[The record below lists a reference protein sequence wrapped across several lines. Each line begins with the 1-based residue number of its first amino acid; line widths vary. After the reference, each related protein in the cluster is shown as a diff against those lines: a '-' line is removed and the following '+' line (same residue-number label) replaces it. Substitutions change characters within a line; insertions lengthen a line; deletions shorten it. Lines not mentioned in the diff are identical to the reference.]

1 MAQTITFF
9 NKVCLLLALTLVVPV
24 ITQGSEEET
33 RKITKSYSVKPDAAV
48 DIHNKYGEIKL
59 ETWDKDSVRI
69 EVELRAIAGTRD
81 RVCKLIDEISFD
93 FSNTDYYVTARTEI
107 TGQRTQ
113 LLKEFSDIAELTYS
127 GDNKVTMIIG

>member
-69 EVELRAIAGTRD
+69 EVELRAIAGT
-81 RVCKLIDEISFD
+81 
-93 FSNTDYYVTARTEI
+93 
-107 TGQRTQ
+107 
-113 LLKEFSDIAELTYS
+113 
-127 GDNKVTMIIG
+127 